1 METKK
6 SEVIPFRTTK
16 FIREKLEKDAETHGW
31 KTAKM
36 VEKIISEYYEIR
48 EDEEKMIAM
57 EIYNLIV
64 SKKITSINELTKWAI
79 KTNNLKEIANSTP
92 LWSELIKEI
101 KNVDEA
107 DAIIQND
114 SFVCPSHLHFFI
126 AVRSKNGYIFF
137 AFPPTKLQ
145 KSLSRSIAIFVA
157 GFADCGLRT

>member
-36 VEKIISEYYEIR
+36 VEMIISEYYEIK
-48 EDEEKMIAM
+48 EDEEEMVAM

-107 DAIIQND
+107 DATIQNEY
-114 SFVCPSHLHFFI
+114 FV
-126 AVRSKNGYIFF
+126 
-137 AFPPTKLQ
+137 
-145 KSLSRSIAIFVA
+145 
-157 GFADCGLRT
+157 